1 MISMK
6 IKKRIKAK
14 LTKNEYRSI
23 VDKVIQYNQ
32 RHGKL
37 PTYITY
43 GDEKI
48 YKNEYM
54 EAIEYANKFIL
65 ENGRN
70 PEKVVIYEKKHNH

>member
-1 MISMK
+1 MK

-14 LTKNEYRSI
+14 LTKNEYRRI